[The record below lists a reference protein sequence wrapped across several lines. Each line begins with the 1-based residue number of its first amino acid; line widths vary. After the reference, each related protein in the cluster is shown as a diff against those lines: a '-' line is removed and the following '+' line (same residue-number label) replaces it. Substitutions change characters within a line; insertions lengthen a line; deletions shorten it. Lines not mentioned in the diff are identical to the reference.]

1 MRRCRASESSEAP
14 ARRGYDPRM
23 TWRFLSPSLG
33 VQVLLGAAVVA
44 LAACGGGGASSTTTT
59 AGVATAP
66 SALSSQASSA
76 TTAHTPASPAPSSE
90 VLPYIGSVT
99 DSGKGT
105 IFREEYRLGA
115 IKYGSEGA
123 PPSEVL
129 EACHRNDSTVIETSG
144 FARGQVTLA
153 YLHGVVPATAFVTM
167 VRGMATVTGTEPFT
181 AIPVLKHDGSWDCAG
196 NSQERAGSVQLTF
209 RPGQSTTYELWFLLL
224 NARTNVHPTLP
235 QHTLNEVT
243 LSLGATVDQI
253 GLSGTSTVQGP
264 HAATCMGPNEP
275 LPDHLLLPYGHLP
288 FAAHGPVVDRKSV
301 V

>member
-1 MRRCRASESSEAP
+1 
-14 ARRGYDPRM
+14 M
-23 TWRFLSPSLG
+23 TWRLLSPSLG
-33 VQVLLGAAVVA
+33 VRVLLGGAVVA
-44 LAACGGGGASSTTTT
+44 LAACGGAGGASSSTTT
-59 AGVATAP
+59 AGLATAP
-66 SALSSQASSA
+66 SAPSSQASSA
-76 TTAHTPASPAPSSE
+76 TTTHTHPASPTPGSE
-90 VLPYIGSVT
+90 VLPYIGSFT

-129 EACHRNDSTVIETSG
+129 EACNRNDSTVIETSG

-167 VRGMATVTGTEPFT
+167 VRGMDTVAGPETFT
-181 AIPVLKHDGSWDCAG
+181 AIPVLNHDGSWDCAG

-235 QHTLNEVT
+235 QHTINEVT
-243 LSLGATVDQI
+243 LSLSTTVDQI

-288 FAAHGPVVDRKSV
+288 FAAHGPVVTLTCRRGGGTS
-301 V
+301 